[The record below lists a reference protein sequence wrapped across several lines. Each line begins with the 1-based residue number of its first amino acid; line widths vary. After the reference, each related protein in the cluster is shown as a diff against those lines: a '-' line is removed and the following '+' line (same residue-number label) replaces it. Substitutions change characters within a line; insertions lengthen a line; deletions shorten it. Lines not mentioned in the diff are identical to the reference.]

1 MDRTERTKS
10 EQSIYLD
17 NIQRASIPV
26 IKNVF
31 PIILI
36 SFNLFQQTKES

>member
-10 EQSIYLD
+10 EESIYLD
-17 NIQRASIPV
+17 NIQCANIQV

-31 PIILI
+31 PIAVI
-36 SFNLFQQTKES
+36 SFNLFQQSEES